1 MPPQVKITKDMILDA
16 ALCIVREEGHEHL
29 SARRVSEVLRCST
42 QPVMYNF
49 KTAEALRQAVYARAD
64 AFHTQYILPAEGSE
78 DPLLELGLRY
88 IRFGH
93 EEGNLFRFLFQS
105 GRLGG
110 RNLGSL
116 TEDPAAA
123 PVMALAGEA
132 LGGGP
137 EAVREAFLGLFAAV
151 HGLASLLANN
161 AMDYEEQRFRRM
173 LTGLYEG
180 LTAGGKEQEHAENL

>member
-1 MPPQVKITKDMILDA
+1 MILDA

-78 DPLLELGLRY
+78 DPL
-88 IRFGH
+88 
-93 EEGNLFRFLFQS
+93 LFQS